1 MSKTSKQEI
10 IKSLLE
16 SAFNIHLLEITN
28 ESYMHNVPKDS
39 ETHFKVIL
47 VSNDFTNLALVKR
60 HKAVYETLKDIMNQI
75 HALSLHIFDIDEY
88 KLNQDVQDS
97 PQCLN

>member
-1 MSKTSKQEI
+1 MGNIENTIKKVLIDEFNPSVLSI
-10 IKSLLE
+10 I
-16 SAFNIHLLEITN
+16 N

-60 HKAVYETLKDIMNQI
+60 HKAVYDTLKNIMNQI
-75 HALSLHIFDIDEY
+75 HALSLHIFDIEEY

-97 PQCLN
+97 PQCVN